1 MSPSKQ
7 NLFLFLEENEILSV
21 IERKLVKLYVNR
33 CVIDENANIE
43 IIGVYELQKVT
54 DLMINYRNPLF
65 KTNAGQR
72 THKEAVDRDILSD
85 ALEKA
90 RLHETSSIDNH
101 FIIGSLF
108 HQVVSQNR
116 LPKLLDWLLNEVKY
130 QEMNSLYV
138 TFLMG
143 IRTIF
148 ITKESHKNTY
158 EGRRPGYLAVPV
170 ECDIP
175 IGVPTT
181 RRVPFN
187 SSVNDDFE
195 LTIKLIQNERR
206 LRQSMPLFLHR
217 MLNPYQL
224 KLKETKDETFLRA
237 FTSQHLD
244 DPAGKVT
251 EVDVPERELNYF
263 PNSDPSLRYSN
274 CLVLRQSFH
283 LKSP

>member
-21 IERKLVKLYVNR
+21 IDRKLVKLYVNR
-33 CVIDENANIE
+33 CIIDENANFE

-54 DLMINYRNPLF
+54 DPMLSYRNPLF

-138 TFLMG
+138 TFLM
-143 IRTIF
+143 
-148 ITKESHKNTY
+148 
-158 EGRRPGYLAVPV
+158 
-170 ECDIP
+170 
-175 IGVPTT
+175 
-181 RRVPFN
+181 
-187 SSVNDDFE
+187 
-195 LTIKLIQNERR
+195 
-206 LRQSMPLFLHR
+206 
-217 MLNPYQL
+217 
-224 KLKETKDETFLRA
+224 
-237 FTSQHLD
+237 
-244 DPAGKVT
+244 
-251 EVDVPERELNYF
+251 
-263 PNSDPSLRYSN
+263 
-274 CLVLRQSFH
+274 
-283 LKSP
+283 